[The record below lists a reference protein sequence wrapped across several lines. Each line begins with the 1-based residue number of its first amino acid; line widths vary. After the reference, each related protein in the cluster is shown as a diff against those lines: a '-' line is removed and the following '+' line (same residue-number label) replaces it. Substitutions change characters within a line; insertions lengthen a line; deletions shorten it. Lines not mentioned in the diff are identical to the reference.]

1 MEEIDSIPEKK
12 ARAGRRA
19 EDSSAS
25 NDVSQSGGGAAFS
38 GNKKGG
44 WDTGP
49 TPEQLE
55 AAQREQE
62 KKFEERY
69 FGNDTDTAVAANG
82 LIPALESPLEKE
94 GIDTEDITKVVAEA
108 PRNYSTQVQGLPDLE
123 RDGIQQLPNNGDDID
138 ITVLYD
144 AAIANTVNDD
154 EDVEWLP
161 NALFQQIRSE
171 LQNEREA
178 AENKGGGDSETEA

>member
-19 EDSSAS
+19 DDGSGTGGIGNADSST
-25 NDVSQSGGGAAFS
+25 GAAFS
-38 GNKKGG
+38 GNMKKGG

-49 TPEQLE
+49 TAEQME

-94 GIDTEDITKVVAEA
+94 GPDTEDITKVVAEA
-108 PRNYSTQVQGLPDLE
+108 PRNYNTQVQGLPDLE

-138 ITVLYD
+138 ITALYD
-144 AAIANTVNDD
+144 AAIANTINDD
-154 EDVEWLP
+154 EDIEV
-161 NALFQQIRSE
+161 
-171 LQNEREA
+171 
-178 AENKGGGDSETEA
+178 